1 MRGVAA
7 TALFLGALVAVA
19 PAFAQTPAT
28 IQPGVTI
35 HTVNVGGMTADE
47 AKDAVH
53 DFAAT
58 PFALRFRARTLQP
71 APWSLGVKSKVNLA
85 VSAALGASA
94 NTHIPLTVSID
105 SDQLRHYTEKLANL
119 LGREPRDAH
128 VRLSHLRPH
137 LSKPL
142 NGYVVRQ
149 RPTRRILKEAI
160 RANSRGPVAVRYRT
174 VKPKVTRSN
183 FKPVVVIRRGSHRLY
198 FYKGAHMRFRASFGV
213 AVGQPIYPTPTG
225 KFTIVTK
232 QRNPWWYP
240 PDTAW
245 AAGASPIPPG
255 PGNPLGTRWMGIS
268 APAVGIHGTPDPASI
283 GYSVSHG
290 CIRMLIPEVE
300 WLFNQVDVGT
310 PVYIL

>member
-1 MRGVAA
+1 CSMNRIGTTMRGVAA

-47 AKDAVH
+47 AKNAVH

-58 PFALRFRARTLQP
+58 PFALRFRARALQP

-119 LGREPRDAH
+119 LGRQPRDAETPPNRLGREPRDAH

-149 RPTRRILKEAI
+149 RPTRRILKEA
-160 RANSRGPVAVRYRT
+160 
-174 VKPKVTRSN
+174 
-183 FKPVVVIRRGSHRLY
+183 
-198 FYKGAHMRFRASFGV
+198 
-213 AVGQPIYPTPTG
+213 
-225 KFTIVTK
+225 
-232 QRNPWWYP
+232 
-240 PDTAW
+240 
-245 AAGASPIPPG
+245 
-255 PGNPLGTRWMGIS
+255 
-268 APAVGIHGTPDPASI
+268 
-283 GYSVSHG
+283 
-290 CIRMLIPEVE
+290 
-300 WLFNQVDVGT
+300 
-310 PVYIL
+310 